1 MMACIMVLGPTSGSG
16 RVRIAI
22 IALLGFLP
30 AACGPKPLPEWAMR
44 PQVEAVAPARVAR
57 LKRAQDA
64 AWRTPRRTAPRS
76 QLTGPAIPEADLLP
90 FTPEWQAREDAF
102 DERLRRTM
110 NICRGC

>member
-1 MMACIMVLGPTSGSG
+1 MVAGPTSGSG

-30 AACGPKPLPEWAMR
+30 AGCGPKPLPEWAMR
-44 PQVEAVAPARVAR
+44 PQVEAVAPARVAAR
-57 LKRAQDA
+57 LKPAEDASWRAQI
-64 AWRTPRRTAPRS
+64 RTAPGS
-76 QLTGPAIPEADLLP
+76 QLTAPAAPESDILP